1 MKSLRVFLV
10 LSVLVSVLVGFA
22 ASSSVQAARSV
33 PYELAWEFEL
43 PGLNLSS
50 SPVIADIDSDGRNE
64 IVFGHRD
71 GKLRAYES
79 DGSLKWEASAV
90 PGPSQELCWP
100 QSTPSAIDSSPAVA
114 DIDNDGVFEVVV
126 GVGSASLEARGQNG
140 SVIAFDGRTGAIE
153 WSFNQSRD
161 TGNIWDGQTPEL
173 DGWCEATYATPAIG
187 DVDGDGAV
195 EIVFGSYDFHI
206 WAIDGH
212 GNPLAGFPINSD
224 DTVWSSPALFDSDD
238 DGDVEIFIGGDSTP
252 GGYVD
257 HLGGIF
263 RAIDYQDGKPV
274 TMWTRR
280 ANDVF
285 HSSPAIGDIN
295 GDGRFEAV
303 TGTGDNWHIVCSQRA
318 SELCGPNDGSDHSKV
333 WAFHLDDGTNVPG
346 WPVSAADTV
355 WSSPSLGDLDGDGL
369 PEVVAGSD
377 DKKVYAWRGDGQEL
391 WSVTPR
397 FAHLRDG
404 DIVRGSAVI
413 ADLDGDEDQDVAI
426 GTARGLA
433 LLDGPTGAELEA
445 NIYWR
450 GRMSFAFSHQTSPAV
465 GELDGERYLVY
476 VANFPD
482 LNRTRVAAYKL
493 PPTGSNDAWPMF
505 RHGPTRVGTVSVSR
519 SGHLAQNAITG
530 ATPFFAKPLQ
540 WMVGTNI
547 IDAGSGPC
555 IAPNTPATRGE
566 TALYLWRTEGQP
578 DARPHPFRDVS
589 GDELNRAV
597 AWMYD
602 REITTGK
609 SGTSFAP
616 GDGLTRAEVAAF
628 LYRLTGSPDALD
640 HPFTDL
646 TAQWQR
652 AAVAWLYASGIT
664 TGTTATTFAPNLSVT
679 RGQLAT
685 FLYRYVDRPSVE
697 FAPTRNDCSPT
708 PASDLLDSA
717 NWIVVTAGRK
727 HTCGLQAGGTIVC
740 WGNNT
745 WGQTNA
751 PQGEFKAVSAG
762 IFHTCGLQAGGAI
775 VCWGNNPLGQTNAP
789 QGEFKAVSAA
799 WDHTCG
805 LQAGGAIVCWGS
817 NTWGQTNAPE
827 GEFKAVSAGA
837 HHTCGLQ
844 AGGAIVCWG
853 SNTWGRNNAPEGE
866 FKAVSAGIDHTCG
879 LQAGG
884 AIVCWGDNRAGGTN
898 APQGQFKAV
907 SAGNWYSCGVRID
920 GDIVCWGTNTHGQLD
935 APSGQFESVA
945 TSYFHTCA
953 ISTTIEC
960 WGDTGY

>member
-1 MKSLRVFLV
+1 MKSLGVFLV
-10 LSVLVSVLVGFA
+10 LSVLGSVLVGFA
-22 ASSSVQAARSV
+22 ASSSVQAARSA

-114 DIDNDGVFEVVV
+114 DIDNDGVVEVVV

-140 SVIAFDGRTGAIE
+140 SVIAFDGRTGTIE

-173 DGWCEATYATPAIG
+173 DGWCEATFATPAIG
-187 DVDGDGAV
+187 DVNGDGAV
-195 EIVFGSYDFHI
+195 DIVFGSYDFYI

-303 TGTGDNWHIVCSQRA
+303 TGTGDNWHIVCNQRA

-333 WAFHLDDGTNVPG
+333 WAFHLDDGTNVAG

-377 DKKVYAWRGDGQEL
+377 DKKVYAWRGDGKEL

-397 FAHLRDG
+397 FAHLGDG

-426 GTARGLA
+426 GTAGGLA
-433 LLDGPTGAELEA
+433 LLDGSTGAELEA
-445 NIYWR
+445 DVFWR
-450 GRMSFAFSHQTSPAV
+450 GRMSFASSHKTSPAV
-465 GELDGERYLVY
+465 GELNGERYLVY
-476 VANFPD
+476 VANQSN
-482 LNRTRVAAYKL
+482 LTRTRVAAYKL
-493 PPTGSNDAWPMF
+493 PPTGSSDTWPMF
-505 RHGPTRVGTVSVSR
+505 RHGPTRVGTASISR
-519 SGHLAQNAITG
+519 AGHSAQNAMAG
-530 ATPFFAKPLQ
+530 ATPFFAEPLQ

-547 IDAGSGPC
+547 IDAGSGAC

-566 TALYLWRTEGQP
+566 TALYLWRTQGRP
-578 DARPHPFRDVS
+578 DARPHPFSDVS

-602 REITTGK
+602 RGITTGK

-616 GDGLTRAEVAAF
+616 GDRLTRAEVAAF
-628 LYRLTGSPDALD
+628 LYRLRGSPEAAG

-646 TAQWQR
+646 TAPWQR

-664 TGTTATTFAPNLSVT
+664 TGTTATTFAPNLSVR
-679 RGQLAT
+679 RGELAT
-685 FLYRYVDRPSVE
+685 FLYRYVERPSVE
-697 FAPTRNDCSPT
+697 FDPTSNDCSPT
-708 PASDLLDSA
+708 PTSDSLDSS
-717 NWIVVTAGRK
+717 NWIAVAVGRK
-727 HTCGLQAGGTIVC
+727 HTCGLQAGGAIRC
-740 WGNNT
+740 WGDNRF
-745 WGQTNA
+745 GQTDA
-751 PQGEFKAVSAG
+751 PEGQFKAISAG
-762 IFHTCGLQAGGAI
+762 KEYTCGLQAGGAI
-775 VCWGNNPLGQTNAP
+775 Q
-789 QGEFKAVSAA
+789 
-799 WDHTCG
+799 
-805 LQAGGAIVCWGS
+805 
-817 NTWGQTNAPE
+817 
-827 GEFKAVSAGA
+827 
-837 HHTCGLQ
+837 
-844 AGGAIVCWG
+844 
-853 SNTWGRNNAPEGE
+853 
-866 FKAVSAGIDHTCG
+866 
-879 LQAGG
+879 
-884 AIVCWGDNRAGGTN
+884 CWGDNRFGQTDAPEGQFIAISAGPDSACGLRIDSSVQCWGSNSHGKSDAPGGEFLAVSVGEFHTCGLLLDSTLKCWGFSSRSN
-898 APQGQFKAV
+898 PSGRFEAVSVGDRRACGLRPDRTVECWGNVSRAGQGNVPQGEFIEV
-907 SAGNWYSCGVRID
+907 SSGKWYSCAVRVD
-920 GDIVCWGTNTHGQLD
+920 GAVVCWGTNTHGQLD
-935 APSGQFESVA
+935 APLGQFESVT

-960 WGDTGY
+960 WGDTSY